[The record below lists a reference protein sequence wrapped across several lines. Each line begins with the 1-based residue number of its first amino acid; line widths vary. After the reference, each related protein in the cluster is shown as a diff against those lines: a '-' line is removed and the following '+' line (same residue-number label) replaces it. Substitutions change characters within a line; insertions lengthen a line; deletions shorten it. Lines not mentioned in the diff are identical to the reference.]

1 MSASFPGQPAPWPAS
16 GGYTYTPTPTLQRVT
31 FAEEK
36 HAVARAAMA
45 ALMVSDRGL
54 ILNQDEIV
62 TEAWDI
68 ADKMMAEAQK
78 RGVYL

>member
-1 MSASFPGQPAPWPAS
+1 MSTFPGQTLPWPANS
-16 GGYTYTPTPTLQRVT
+16 NFTYTPVPPNPKTT
-31 FAEEK
+31 FNEEK

-45 ALMVSDRGL
+45 ALMTSDRGL

-68 ADKMMAEAQK
+68 AEKMMAEAHK